1 MDSVGKKKTGL
12 YFGSFNPIHVGHLI
26 VAEYL
31 REHTDLDEVWI
42 VVSPHNPFKQKA
54 TLASDYARLEMVR
67 LALEDFDGI
76 RACDAEFYL
85 PRPSYTADTLLHLS
99 QKYPERTF
107 CLMMGADTLIGL
119 ERWKNYEFLL
129 KYFPLY
135 IYPRP
140 GYSNTHP
147 LLDKA
152 QVTVLEHAPQ
162 VEVSASAIRED
173 LRPGS
178 GLGAAGG
185 AGLHRTE
192 RLVPIKK
199 DPFSVSMPGEF
210 GFSCPTLRRKGGVFR
225 MGNAPFLMP
234 RYSPLPDPDQALG
247 KVKRNLEPMWSLLS
261 TSIFSPCDSMMCL
274 TMESPSPEPPL
285 SRERLLSTR

>member
-107 CLMMGADTLIGL
+107 CLMMGADTLIGF

-173 LRPGS
+173 LRAGRQVRALVPPAVLDYIERS
-178 GLGAAGG
+178 GLY
-185 AGLHRTE
+185 R
-192 RLVPIKK
+192 
-199 DPFSVSMPGEF
+199 
-210 GFSCPTLRRKGGVFR
+210 
-225 MGNAPFLMP
+225 
-234 RYSPLPDPDQALG
+234 
-247 KVKRNLEPMWSLLS
+247 
-261 TSIFSPCDSMMCL
+261 
-274 TMESPSPEPPL
+274 
-285 SRERLLSTR
+285 

>member
-1 MDSVGKKKTGL
+1 MDSAGKKTTGL

-67 LALEDFDGI
+67 LALEDFEGI
-76 RACDAEFYL
+76 QACDAEFYL

-107 CLMMGADTLIGL
+107 CLMMGADTLIGF

-152 QVTVLEHAPQ
+152 RVTVLEHAPQ
-162 VEVSASAIRED
+162 VEVSA
-173 LRPGS
+173 L
-178 GLGAAGG
+178 
-185 AGLHRTE
+185 
-192 RLVPIKK
+192 
-199 DPFSVSMPGEF
+199 
-210 GFSCPTLRRKGGVFR
+210 
-225 MGNAPFLMP
+225 
-234 RYSPLPDPDQALG
+234 
-247 KVKRNLEPMWSLLS
+247 SL
-261 TSIFSPCDSMMCL
+261 IHI
-274 TMESPSPEPPL
+274 
-285 SRERLLSTR
+285 

>member
-67 LALEDFDGI
+67 LALEDLEGI

-129 KYFPLY
+129 
-135 IYPRP
+135 
-140 GYSNTHP
+140 
-147 LLDKA
+147 
-152 QVTVLEHAPQ
+152 LEHAPQ

-173 LRPGS
+173 LRAGRQVRALVPPAVLDYIERS
-178 GLGAAGG
+178 GLY
-185 AGLHRTE
+185 R
-192 RLVPIKK
+192 
-199 DPFSVSMPGEF
+199 
-210 GFSCPTLRRKGGVFR
+210 
-225 MGNAPFLMP
+225 
-234 RYSPLPDPDQALG
+234 
-247 KVKRNLEPMWSLLS
+247 
-261 TSIFSPCDSMMCL
+261 
-274 TMESPSPEPPL
+274 
-285 SRERLLSTR
+285 